1 MYIMCDSA
9 ELYIA
14 FATGSLLFVSEVL
27 PLMKKYKSNGIIH
40 ALICI
45 LNSECLKKLDPDIDS
60 DSDAVTS
67 EEFNAETVGDIGM
80 VNVHLDID
88 QDSISASSSG
98 DFGSY

>member
-1 MYIMCDSA
+1 MCDSA
-9 ELYIA
+9 ELYVA

-27 PLMKKYKSNGIIH
+27 PLMKKYKSNGIVH

-45 LNSECLKKLDPDIDS
+45 LNSECLKKLDHDTDS

-67 EEFNAETVGDIGM
+67 EEFNAVTIGDMGDIGM
-80 VNVHLDID
+80 TNVHLDD
-88 QDSISASSSG
+88 DSQSISVSSSG

>member
-1 MYIMCDSA
+1 MCDTT

-14 FATGSLLFVSEVL
+14 LFTGALLFVSEVL
-27 PLMKKYKSNGIIH
+27 PLIKKYKSNGIVH

-45 LNSECLKKLDPDIDS
+45 LNSECLKSSSSSDIDS

-67 EEFNAETVGDIGM
+67 EEFNASIGM
-80 VNVHLDID
+80 TNVHLDSD
-88 QDSISASSSG
+88 PDNISTSSSG